1 MFIDRKR
8 RLMRGLRFYAAMRRA
23 EKRRAVNT
31 EKRGLEAMMKEDFFL
46 QETCEIMSGLFN
58 VVITIVDKDF
68 TRIAGTDHYKAQ
80 VGKPAANPNVF
91 KEVMENEKTIIIDKP
106 GEEAVCILCRN
117 RAECREKAAIYTPL
131 KVNDE
136 IGGVLES
143 LLLPKSRKRARSLK
157 MKPSADFQKS
167 WRN

>member
-1 MFIDRKR
+1 
-8 RLMRGLRFYAAMRRA
+8 
-23 EKRRAVNT
+23 
-31 EKRGLEAMMKEDFFL
+31 MMKEDFFL

-106 GEEAVCILCRN
+106 GEEAVCILCRKP
-117 RAECREKAAIYTPL
+117 RRMQGKGSHLYPF
-131 KVNDE
+131 
-136 IGGVLES
+136 
-143 LLLPKSRKRARSLK
+143 KSQR
-157 MKPSADFQKS
+157 
-167 WRN
+167 

>member
-1 MFIDRKR
+1 
-8 RLMRGLRFYAAMRRA
+8 
-23 EKRRAVNT
+23 
-31 EKRGLEAMMKEDFFL
+31 
-46 QETCEIMSGLFN
+46 MSGLFN

-106 GEEAVCILCRN
+106 GEEAVCRLCRN

-143 LLLPKSRKRARSLK
+143 LLLPKSRKRVRSLK
-157 MKPSADFQKS
+157 MKPSADSRKS
-167 WRN
+167 WLN

>member
-1 MFIDRKR
+1 M
-8 RLMRGLRFYAAMRRA
+8 G
-23 EKRRAVNT
+23 N
-31 EKRGLEAMMKEDFFL
+31 
-46 QETCEIMSGLFN
+46 
-58 VVITIVDKDF
+58 
-68 TRIAGTDHYKAQ
+68 
-80 VGKPAANPNVF
+80 PAAYPNVF

-136 IGGVLES
+136 IGGGVLES